1 MSNSTSIGLVDSFV
15 KLNWN
20 FQSQEAAGI
29 LIEIFIRYECFNT
42 YPQTHVSII
51 CILYTSSYMY
61 SNNSLKYACMISKPY
76 VFCTIHMY
84 AWLLLHVLAMLIT

>member
-42 YPQTHVSII
+42 YPQAHVSR
-51 CILYTSSYMY
+51 LASPDTT
-61 SNNSLKYACMISKPY
+61 CMVHKMR
-76 VFCTIHMY
+76 H
-84 AWLLLHVLAMLIT
+84 A